1 MVKERSKAKP
11 TQARLEDD
19 RPVVIHF
26 RSAGIM
32 VRGQPTLYHINARR
46 DQIRLDVSGFVAP
59 DSAVRYIKR
68 CFGHLWGKGWTA
80 SLQAG
85 KGARLIATRTA

>member
-1 MVKERSKAKP
+1 MVKQSK
-11 TQARLEDD
+11 RRNGDD

-26 RSAGIM
+26 RSTGLK
-32 VRGQPTLYHINARR
+32 VRGQSTLFHLNTRR
-46 DQIRLDVSGFVAP
+46 TPIRLDVSGFVAP
-59 DSAVRYIKR
+59 DNAVRYIKR
-68 CFGHLWGKGWTA
+68 CMDELWGKGWKA